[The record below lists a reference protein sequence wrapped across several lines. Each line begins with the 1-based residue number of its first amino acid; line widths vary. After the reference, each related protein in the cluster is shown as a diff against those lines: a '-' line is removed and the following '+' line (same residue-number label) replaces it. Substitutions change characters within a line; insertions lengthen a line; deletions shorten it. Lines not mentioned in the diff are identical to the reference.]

1 MRVLSAVNSILQT
14 FSGDVDPMASRNDP
28 AVSFD
33 RLMDELVAAIRP
45 KSKPS
50 ECASAARQRM
60 SEFERK
66 LAFLSG
72 MARQAR
78 IAMEAA
84 EGDPGASSYQREYVY
99 WNSKLGQVGMPDG
112 VNNTI

>member
-1 MRVLSAVNSILQT
+1 MLQT
-14 FSGDVDPMASRNDP
+14 FSGNVDPTASRNDP
-28 AVSFD
+28 AVPFD
-33 RLMDELVAAIRP
+33 RLMDELVTAIRP

-60 SEFERK
+60 AEFERK

-72 MARQAR
+72 MAQQAR

-84 EGDPGASSYQREYVY
+84 GDDPGASSYQQEYVY

-112 VNNTI
+112 VNNTL